1 MDFIKKCNDDHVAAF
16 GSMSAFFML
25 LSLFPFLIFFL
36 TLTKYAPF
44 SKEDII
50 TVLTQ
55 VISFEKESLIRAIV
69 NEIYRKTG
77 ASVFTISV
85 IAALW
90 SSSRGIYSIVIG
102 LNSVYD
108 IICILGCGI
117 S

>member
-1 MDFIKKCNDDHVAAF
+1 MSISKRVKNLYTLVMDFIKKCNDDHVAAF

-69 NEIYRKTG
+69 NELYRKTG
-77 ASVFTISV
+77 ASVLTISV
-85 IAALW
+85 IAGLGCSA
-90 SSSRGIYSIVIG
+90 RGIY
-102 LNSVYD
+102 
-108 IICILGCGI
+108 
-117 S
+117 